1 MAYRRTLSTR
11 VTHLTQRFHPSF
23 TYIFNDD
30 DRKSQ
35 SSVADSSQCKSIT
48 SLNHGYPKY
57 NFQKTTPRVGALFR
71 VTGLSSFSMP
81 MGIGSS
87 LCCNYST
94 TAEDLSDK
102 IEYTSDVAHILS
114 DNSVELAASQASVA
128 SEVATAAADSYY
140 PIAALQYFIDGIHS
154 FTGLNWWASIALT
167 TIIIR
172 GITIPVLINQLKCTT
187 KLTLMRPHLEKIK
200 QEMENKAND
209 PNAFS
214 EGQRRMK
221 ELFNEY
227 GVTPFAPL
235 KGLAIQGPIFISFYL
250 AITNLVDKVP
260 SFKEG
265 GTLWFTD
272 LTTPD
277 SLYILPV
284 LTGLSFLITVEC
296 NVQEGLEG
304 NPVAG
309 TIKKFSR
316 GLAVLT
322 VPFTMTFPKAIF
334 CYWVTSNLFSLA
346 YGLVIKRP
354 KVKQFLNIPL
364 IPEAHT
370 TTTQPALSTFPT
382 VTASKPVVQEPS
394 SPSPT
399 DHSISSSSVI
409 NQRIRTLEKQVKGI
423 KKKNKKV

>member
-11 VTHLTQRFHPSF
+11 ITHLTQRFNPSLS
-23 TYIFNDD
+23 YIFNDD

-35 SSVADSSQCKSIT
+35 SSVADSSQFKSNT
-48 SLNHGYPKY
+48 SLNHGYPQY
-57 NFQKTTPRVGALFR
+57 NFKKTTPGLGPLFQ
-71 VTGLSSFSMP
+71 VTGFSSFSMP
-81 MGIGSS
+81 KGIGSS
-87 LCCNYST
+87 LCANYST
-94 TAEDLSDK
+94 TTEGVSDK

-114 DNSVELAASQASVA
+114 DNSVELAASQASVV

-140 PIAALQYFIDGIHS
+140 PIAALQYFIDGVHS

-172 GITIPVLINQLKCTT
+172 GITIPILINQLKCTT

-214 EGQRRMK
+214 EGQKRMK

-250 AITNLVDKVP
+250 AITNMVDKVP

-265 GTLWFTD
+265 GALWFTD

-284 LTGLSFLITVEC
+284 LTGLSFLVTVEC

-354 KVKQFLNIPL
+354 QVKKFLNIFL

-370 TTTQPALSTFPT
+370 TQTQPALSTFPT

-394 SPSPT
+394 PSSPT

-423 KKKNKKV
+423 KKKSKKI